1 VLHVMLADAVGHG
14 LAAGLNVLPIVP
26 CFYAM
31 TAKGFDLDM
40 IAIELNRTLRQ
51 YMPVD
56 RFVATTL
63 IAVDPAARRV
73 KVWNGANPPV
83 IAFDDTGAVIARFAP
98 NNLALGIVPEL
109 AFDPL
114 VDVFDYTVSCQ
125 LFACSDGV
133 VEDYGPSP
141 AGVERQQRVETM
153 LAQAPPSLRL
163 KQLRNALAA
172 RKDEGSAGD
181 DMTVAL
187 VRCDMSAPVLQM
199 PAPRMPARW
208 RFDATFG
215 ARDLRELDVVGLLRE
230 VITSVPGGYFHMRQL
245 GLVVT
250 ELFANA
256 LDHGVLALA
265 SSLKDDDPADDESG
279 MERFDR
285 ARTEALA
292 RLERGSIDVRIESLW
307 RDGRALLGLQ
317 FRDSGAGFDT
327 ALLRAPADLVRHGRG
342 IALVRALCTSVD
354 FHGPGNEVHV
364 VYALEDALAEP
375 LRAVA

>member
-1 VLHVMLADAVGHG
+1 
-14 LAAGLNVLPIVP
+14 
-26 CFYAM
+26 
-31 TAKGFDLDM
+31 
-40 IAIELNRTLRQ
+40 
-51 YMPVD
+51 
-56 RFVATTL
+56 
-63 IAVDPAARRV
+63 
-73 KVWNGANPPV
+73 V

-342 IALVRALCTSVD
+342 IALVRALCASVD
-354 FHGPGNEVHV
+354 FHGPGNDVHV
-364 VYALEDALAEP
+364 IYALEDAQAEP